1 MRGMTKIFNLFSIT
15 HILSIEFGA
24 AKFFHFIDYFTNITA
39 VIESFDYIFMFNIEQ
54 CFKELN

>member
-1 MRGMTKIFNLFSIT
+1 MTKIFNLFSIT